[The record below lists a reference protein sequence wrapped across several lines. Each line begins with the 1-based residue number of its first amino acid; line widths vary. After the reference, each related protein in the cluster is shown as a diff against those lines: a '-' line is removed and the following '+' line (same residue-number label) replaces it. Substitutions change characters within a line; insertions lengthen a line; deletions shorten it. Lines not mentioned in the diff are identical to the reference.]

1 MQQGWSALW
10 HSAIFLIMLVGLIG
24 LVVPIFP
31 GNVIIW
37 LAALAYG
44 FSVDFA
50 GWGYFAAITVL
61 MLIAVVADNVA
72 MSVGAAKGGA
82 SWVSIAVAIAAA
94 IVGTWLW
101 PPIGGLL
108 LGPLALLAVEY
119 WRRRDWEQAWRA
131 SKGYLIGC
139 GWAFVVRFVLG
150 LLMIGLWV
158 LWALQV

>member
-1 MQQGWSALW
+1 MAEWLSVLW
-10 HSAIFLIMLVGLIG
+10 HSTIFLVMLVGLVG

-61 MLIAVVADNVA
+61 MLLAVVADNVA

-82 SWVSIAVAIAAA
+82 SWVSIAIAIGTA

-108 LGPLALLAVEY
+108 LGPLALLAAEY
-119 WRRRDWEQAWRA
+119 WRQRDWEKAWRA

-139 GWAFVVRFVLG
+139 GWAFVVRFGLG
-150 LLMIGLWV
+150 VLMIGLWA
-158 LWALQV
+158 LWAWQV